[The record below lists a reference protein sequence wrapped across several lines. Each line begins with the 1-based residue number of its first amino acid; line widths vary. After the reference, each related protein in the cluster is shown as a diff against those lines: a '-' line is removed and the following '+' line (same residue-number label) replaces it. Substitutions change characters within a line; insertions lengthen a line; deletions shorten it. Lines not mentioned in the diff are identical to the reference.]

1 MNFLLFANYLM
12 RELFA
17 NYLMRE
23 LWGSL
28 VSSMFNLLKMY
39 PKLKS
44 LFCDVLLKLVLFYPL
59 DIELK
64 DVLIVIIMIVIP

>member
-1 MNFLLFANYLM
+1 MNFLM
-12 RELFA
+12 FA